1 MLKLDGNRTLAHSGG
16 NELDQTV
23 THVAGY
29 LPARLAQ
36 LVIRTA
42 HSSQRMLP
50 CLPLFAVHT
59 GAWPVVRFGQELLE
73 SCCFVASQKTPRT
86 APWQHPC
93 QSNPIDLLGAEA
105 APAKPGP
112 PDPLRTPRPA
122 AGPIFS
128 RAARAVES
136 SVDTAISNPSKTA
149 FERLLLA
156 SWPF

>member
-1 MLKLDGNRTLAHSGG
+1 MAIELLPTAEAK
-16 NELDQTV
+16 LDQTV

-59 GAWPVVRFGQELLE
+59 GAWPVVRFGARAFGELLLCRIAE
-73 SCCFVASQKTPRT
+73 DAAHCTVAASVPIQF
-86 APWQHPC
+86 
-93 QSNPIDLLGAEA
+93 NPIDRLGAEA
-105 APAKPGP
+105 APGETRPPGP
-112 PDPLRTPRPA
+112 TAHSGPA

-136 SVDTAISNPSKTA
+136 SVDTAISNPSKTT

-156 SWPF
+156 SWPL